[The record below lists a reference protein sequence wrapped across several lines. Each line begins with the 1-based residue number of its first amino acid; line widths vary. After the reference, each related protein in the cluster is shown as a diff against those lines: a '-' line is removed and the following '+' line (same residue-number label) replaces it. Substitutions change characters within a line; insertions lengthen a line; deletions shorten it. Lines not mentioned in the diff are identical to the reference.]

1 MLIGAIIG
9 YILVSILIQ
18 GPILWLAG
26 RMVVGEERAKF
37 MDAVI
42 ITVSAVLANA
52 IIGSFFGQSIG
63 GLVQVIVYLALIVRY
78 YETDW
83 INAAIIAIV
92 NTVLGW
98 VISWGLI
105 VIFGITAIF

>member
-1 MLIGAIIG
+1 MMPAGLIG

-18 GPILWLAG
+18 APVLWMAG
-26 RMVVGEERAKF
+26 RLVVGEKRAKF

-42 ITVSAVLANA
+42 IVVLAVIANA
-52 IIGSFFGQSIG
+52 IIGSILGQTLG
-63 GLVQVIVYLALIVRY
+63 GLVQLVVYLYLIVKY

-83 INAAIIAIV
+83 IKAAIIAIV

-98 VISWGLI
+98 VIFWVLVTI
-105 VIFGITAIF
+105 IGIGAIF

>member
-9 YILVSILIQ
+9 YIVVSILIQ
-18 GPILWLAG
+18 GPVLWLAG

-42 ITVSAVLANA
+42 ITVAAVIANA
-52 IIGSFFGQSIG
+52 VVGAFLGQSLG
-63 GLVQVIVYLALIVRY
+63 GLVQLVVYLGLIVRY
-78 YETDW
+78 YETGW
-83 INAAIIAIV
+83 GNAAIIAVV

-98 VISWGLI
+98 VISWVLV
-105 VIFGITAIF
+105 VIFGISAIF